1 MDESLR
7 ELFENGG
14 LLRAVDDTPNS
25 IDLTKTLAAT
35 AGVEGV
41 AETKWSTSMRELIG
55 DPDLLLFV
63 VVDGLGM
70 NLMER
75 LPESSF
81 LRSHMACELRAIT
94 PSTTACAFTAF
105 ATGFYPFESGITG
118 WFTYLPEHRLT
129 ATILPFLERYSE
141 TPLQDYGI
149 SVDSVFP
156 REVLTPRMG
165 HRPLS
170 ILPSEICHSVAARHL
185 RGHTEAIEY
194 SSIAEALEHT
204 ISAVTEARPKSY
216 LFLYLPHVDTLS
228 HEKGPTHPE
237 VFKLVRLID
246 EQLDRLATSLG
257 SDARMV
263 ITADHGQITVPLHKQ
278 HLLADGDPLLE
289 TLQHPPTAEGRFP
302 IFHVSPDRRE
312 EFLEIFRERFSQ
324 SFSLL
329 ALEEAEEAGLFG
341 PGEIG
346 ANLRARFGD
355 YVGVA
360 KEVAIIGYLNSNEP
374 EGKVTIGR
382 HGGLSPDEMR
392 VPLIVV

>member
-1 MDESLR
+1 MDDSLQ
-7 ELFENGG
+7 ELFESGG

-25 IDLTKTLAAT
+25 VDLTKALAAT

-41 AETKWSTSMRELIG
+41 AETKWSTSLRELVG
-55 DPDLLLFV
+55 DPDLILFV

-81 LRSHMACELRAIT
+81 LRSHMVRELRAIT

-129 ATILPFLERYSE
+129 ATVLPFLERCSE

-149 SVDSVFP
+149 SVDTVFP

-170 ILPSEICHSVAARHL
+170 ILPSAICHSVAARHL
-185 RGHTEAIEY
+185 RGNTEAIEY
-194 SSIAEALEHT
+194 SSIGEALERT
-204 ISAVTEARPKSY
+204 ISAVTEARTKCY
-216 LFLYLPHVDTLS
+216 LFLYLPHIDALS
-228 HEKGPTHPE
+228 HEKGPSHAE

-246 EQLDRLATSLG
+246 GQLDGLSGSLG
-257 SDARMV
+257 SDVRMV
-263 ITADHGQITVPLHKQ
+263 ITADHGQITVPLNKQ

-289 TLQHPPTAEGRFP
+289 TLRHPPTAEGRFP
-302 IFHVSPDRRE
+302 IFHVSQDRRE
-312 EFLEIFRERFSQ
+312 EFQEISHERFSQ

-346 ANLRARFGD
+346 ANLRTRFGD

-360 KEVAIIGYLNSNEP
+360 KDEAIIGYLNPNEP
-374 EGKVTIGR
+374 EGKITIGR

>member
-7 ELFENGG
+7 ELFENSG
-14 LLRAVDDTPNS
+14 LLRAVDGTPNS
-25 IDLTKTLAAT
+25 IDLTKALAAA

-41 AETKWSTSMRELIG
+41 EETEWSPSLRELIG

-63 VVDGLGM
+63 IVDGLGM
-70 NLMER
+70 NLIER

-81 LRSHMACELRAIT
+81 LRSHMALELRAIT

-129 ATILPFLERYSE
+129 ATVLPFLERYSE

-165 HRPLS
+165 RTPLS
-170 ILPSEICHSVAARHL
+170 ILPNEICHSVAAKHL

-194 SSIAEALEHT
+194 STKEEALDRT
-204 ISAVTEARPKSY
+204 IAAVTEARTRSY
-216 LFLYLPHVDTLS
+216 LFLYLPHVDALS
-228 HEKGPTHPE
+228 HEKGPSHPE
-237 VFKLVRLID
+237 VFKLTRLID
-246 EQLDRLATSLG
+246 GHLERLAASLG

-263 ITADHGQITVPLHKQ
+263 ITADHGQIMVPLNKQ
-278 HLLADGDPLLE
+278 HLLVDGDPLLE
-289 TLQHPPTAEGRFP
+289 TLEHPPTAEGRFP

-312 EFLEIFRERFSQ
+312 EFLEIFHERFSQ

-341 PGEIG
+341 PGEIAG
-346 ANLRARFGD
+346 SLRARFGD

-360 KEVAIIGYLNSNEP
+360 REVAIIGYLSANEP
-374 EGKVTIGR
+374 ERKITIGR

-392 VPLIVV
+392 VPLILA